1 MNSESAVNF
10 LMRMIREDQKI
21 PGEDPDFTPDVD
33 LFDYG
38 YIDSFGIVNLI
49 AGVQKTYGVDMS
61 LVDFYEPDYR
71 TVRGI
76 AGYVEARANGA

>member
-1 MNSESAVNF
+1 MDSQDALEY
-10 LMRMIREDQKI
+10 LMQMIREDQKI
-21 PGEDPDFTPDVD
+21 PGDDPDFSPDVD

-49 AGVQKTYGVDMS
+49 ASVKQSYGVDMS
-61 LVDFYEPDYR
+61 MVDFYEPDYR

-76 AGYVEARANGA
+76 ARFVDGRKGA

>member
-1 MNSESAVNF
+1 MDSQDALEF
-10 LMRMIREDQKI
+10 LMQMIREDQKI
-21 PGEDPDFTPDVD
+21 PGDDPDFSPDVD

-49 AGVQKTYGVDMS
+49 ASVKQGYGVDMS
-61 LVDFYEPDYR
+61 MVDFYEPDYR

-76 AGYVEARANGA
+76 ARFVDGRKGG

>member
-1 MNSESAVNF
+1 MDSQDALEF
-10 LMRMIREDQKI
+10 LMQMIREDQKI
-21 PGEDPDFTPDVD
+21 PGDDPDFSPDVD

-49 AGVQKTYGVDMS
+49 ASVKQSYGVDMS
-61 LVDFYEPDYR
+61 MVDFYEPDYR

-76 AGYVEARANGA
+76 ARFVDGRKGA

>member
-1 MNSESAVNF
+1 MESQSPVDF
-10 LMRMIREDQKI
+10 LMQMIREDQKI
-21 PGEDPDFTPDVD
+21 PGDDPDFTMDVD

-49 AGVQKTYGVDMS
+49 ASVKQAFGVDMS
-61 LVDFYEPDYR
+61 MVDFYAPDYR

-76 AGYVEARANGA
+76 AGYVESRKGD

>member
-1 MNSESAVNF
+1 MDSQDALEF
-10 LMRMIREDQKI
+10 LMQMIREDQKI
-21 PGEDPDFTPDVD
+21 PGDDPDFSADVD

-49 AGVQKTYGVDMS
+49 ASVKQSYGVDMS
-61 LVDFYEPDYR
+61 MVDFYEPDYR

-76 AGYVEARANGA
+76 ARFVDGRKGG

>member
-1 MNSESAVNF
+1 MDSQDALEY
-10 LMRMIREDQKI
+10 LMQMIREDQKI
-21 PGEDPDFTPDVD
+21 PGDDPDFSPDVD

-49 AGVQKTYGVDMS
+49 ASVKQSYGVDMS
-61 LVDFYEPDYR
+61 MVDFYEPDYR

-76 AGYVEARANGA
+76 ARFVDGRKGG

>member
-1 MNSESAVNF
+1 LDSQDALEF
-10 LMRMIREDQKI
+10 LMQMIREDQKI
-21 PGEDPDFTPDVD
+21 PGDDPDFSADVD

-49 AGVQKTYGVDMS
+49 ASVKQSYGVDMS
-61 LVDFYEPDYR
+61 MVDFYEPDYR

-76 AGYVEARANGA
+76 ARFVDGRKGG